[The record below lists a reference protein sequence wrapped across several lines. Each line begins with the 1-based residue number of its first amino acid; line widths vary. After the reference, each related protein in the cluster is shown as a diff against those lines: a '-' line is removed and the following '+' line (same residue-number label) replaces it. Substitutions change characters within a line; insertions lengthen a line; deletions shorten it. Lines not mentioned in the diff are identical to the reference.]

1 MIKSKKIDYK
11 LANLAL
17 IALIVFLMYQTGHLW
32 IDTFNKLIGVI
43 TPFVLAFA
51 VAYALYPFV
60 EKLRDKNIPKGI
72 CNAIVL
78 VVLAIVLLII
88 GYIVS
93 HVLIEQLKN
102 LFSSISNFLSEL
114 DKMDWDIN
122 FDFAN
127 LQETVNDNFKN
138 IIASITKYVSDGAMN
153 IINSSISFLGK
164 LFVGS
169 AAFIYFL
176 IDMEKIRLEIKKF
189 FKRRSEKSYKFV
201 RLLDH
206 EMRNYLSGLVQI
218 VLISMVE
225 YSLAYS
231 IIGHPDALLL
241 GFLAGIANLIPYFGG
256 IANNVIASI
265 TAFVISP
272 GLFVRTLITFF
283 ILSSVDGYLINPFVY
298 GKTNS
303 IHPLIVIFAMFAGS
317 ALFGIIGVFIS
328 FPVAIILVAAYKYYK
343 EDITEG
349 IEKIKLEKE

>member
-11 LANLAL
+11 LVNLAL

-32 IDTFNKLIGVI
+32 IDTFNKFISVI

-60 EKLRDKNIPKGI
+60 EKLRNKNLPKGL

-78 VVLAIVLLII
+78 IGFAIIIIII
-88 GYIVS
+88 GYIIS
-93 HVLIEQLKN
+93 NVLIEQLKN
-102 LFSSISNFLSEL
+102 LFSGLSNFLTKL
-114 DKMDWDIN
+114 DKMDWNLN
-122 FDFAN
+122 FDFAD
-127 LQETVNDNFKN
+127 LQETVNDNFKS
-138 IIASITKYVSDGAMN
+138 IITSVTKYVSDGALN
-153 IINSSISFLGK
+153 IINYGISFIGK
-164 LFVGS
+164 LFVGI

-176 IDMEKIRLEIKKF
+176 IDMEKIRLEVKKF

-206 EMRNYLSGLVQI
+206 EMRSYLSGLVQI
-218 VLISMVE
+218 VIISVIE
-225 YSLAYS
+225 YSLAYT

-241 GFLAGIANLIPYFGG
+241 GFLAGIANFIPYFGG
-256 IANNVIASI
+256 IANNVLASI

-272 GLFVRTLITFF
+272 SLFIRTLITFF

-328 FPVAIILVAAYKYYK
+328 FPVAILLVATYKYYK

-349 IEKIKLEKE
+349 IEKMKIEKA